1 MECIRQFVQ
10 SHKAVAYG
18 LIFGMVIFFN
28 CFGFPIYN
36 LNKEWPFFITAE
48 YFYLDVGAAIFSGAL
63 LAAQFS
69 QKRIWQIVLLS
80 AALVCGGL
88 ACRYFLE
95 FGEASNTY
103 NFTLPNIALHLAAF
117 TGISSLSWW
126 YVAKQSRKSG

>member
-103 NFTLPNIALHLAAF
+103 NFTLPTIALHLAAF
-117 TGISSLSWW
+117 TGLSSLSWW

>member
-18 LIFGMVIFFN
+18 LVFGMVIFFN

-36 LNKEWPFFITAE
+36 LNKEWPFSITAM
-48 YFYLDVGAAIFSGAL
+48 YLYLDVETAIFSGAFLAVL
-63 LAAQFS
+63 LS
-69 QKRIWQIVLLS
+69 QRRIWPIVLLS

-88 ACRYFLE
+88 ACRYLLE

-103 NFTLPNIALHLAAF
+103 NFSLPNIALHVAAF
-117 TGISSLSWW
+117 VGIRSLSWLAA
-126 YVAKQSRKSG
+126 VRLGAS